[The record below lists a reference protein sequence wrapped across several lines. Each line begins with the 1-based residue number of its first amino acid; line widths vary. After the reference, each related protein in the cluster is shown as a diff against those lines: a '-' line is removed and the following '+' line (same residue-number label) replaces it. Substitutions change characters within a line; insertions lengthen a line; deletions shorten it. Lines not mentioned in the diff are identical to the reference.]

1 MSTDEGSATNDLD
14 GFRPVIP
21 ANRYYLNHML
31 KHVERCIDAV
41 DQWLVDRKS
50 KRSEVM
56 AQLASEVMPQVAS
69 QERASIPVF
78 DLPELWLPA
87 SVESYL
93 PELPHEPTLAAI
105 HADVEEARSK
115 CERIESPQKLYE
127 LILKSERKVATL
139 VRVYVRPYEQL
150 RLEIWTRL
158 QQLDLFEFRKGGDV
172 PADLINLPNALTVEQ
187 MAEQWFSGDPESS
200 ISSFTIRGT
209 LGLTVNLIERT
220 VERSGFVLAGKT
232 IKVEFASKTMQWI
245 PFIISFFSNRSG
257 VDAETSKELC
267 DTILQRHSRQNFK
280 DRNKRRQRYIR
291 EANSLLGDIKVK
303 IGTNWGLHPTDSGH

>member
-1 MSTDEGSATNDLD
+1 MSTGECSATNDLD

-56 AQLASEVMPQVAS
+56 AQLASEVMPQLAS
-69 QERASIPVF
+69 EERASIPVF

-87 SVESYL
+87 SVDAYL
-93 PELPHEPTLAAI
+93 PEPTPELTLSAI
-105 HADVEEARSK
+105 HSDVAEMRSK
-115 CERIESPQKLYE
+115 CETIESPQE
-127 LILKSERKVATL
+127 LHEFILEAERKVATL

-158 QQLDLFEFRKGGDV
+158 QQLDLFDFRKGGAV

-187 MAEQWFSGDPESS
+187 MVEQWFSGDPESS
-200 ISSFTIRGT
+200 INSFTIRGA

-220 VERSGFVLAGKT
+220 VERCGVVRAGEP
-232 IKVEFASKTMQWI
+232 IVVSFASKTMQWI
-245 PFIISFFSNRSG
+245 PFIIAFFSNRSG
-257 VDAETSKELC
+257 VDVETSKELC
-267 DTILQRHSRQNFK
+267 DTILQRHSRQNFR

-291 EANSLLGDIKVK
+291 EANSLLDEIKIE
-303 IGTNWGLHPTDSGH
+303 IGTNWVLHPTDSDH